1 MDDEFDLTAELAKAE
16 TERVVAE
23 ARSAE
28 DQLALVKGKALELA
42 RAVDIAERDRTIL
55 LRAYCDKLLLSVK
68 DDELDRL
75 LSSAEQSLEPATCYR
90 KGDRLKAEEPAF
102 LVDGLVRLG
111 SSNII
116 VGQPKV
122 GKSSFVCGLIR
133 ALQQGAESFLGKEV
147 QRPQQS
153 MPVLVF
159 GTDQQESDWL
169 YFLQKEGLAT
179 FMKQLL
185 EPIEF
190 FCSVDGQSQF
200 NFTRQGVA
208 AMAQEVAKH
217 DFPLVVL
224 DSLSSMMEPTGLDEN
239 LAQYAGPIR
248 HAIKELTGLGATVV
262 VLHHTTKRV
271 VSWDWVEECRGSSSI
286 TSVFG
291 WGVLARWV
299 AAEAAETSRTDTR
312 VAFVGKGRGKSSSG
326 GAMGQYTDQGWQ
338 ALGGLARAQAIEAVR
353 QKEVELTNVRAL
365 VFDQVTNF
373 HRMGQD
379 CTAYDVA
386 NAVEKREQNVA
397 RELRKLTLLGLVV
410 ITRETPTG
418 SRPRRH
424 YALSEYAEALDRGE
438 DGSGVPVEK
447 NHLPSASSLPVERL
461 FNSFDS
467 YGEDGQLNQK
477 NKKVPLGEGGSV
489 EGPKGGDS
497 LPVIGMSVE
506 KLQGGHWQN
515 GWVIKDA
522 SNLHKVE
529 IEKLGNRLMKFVSQR
544 WLIDIRP
551 CTGSP
556 FTQAATSAQAEEPEA
571 VQTLLDATDEE
582 DWI

>member
-1 MDDEFDLTAELAKAE
+1 MDEEFDLTAELAKAA
-16 TERVVAE
+16 AE
-23 ARSAE
+23 AKLASASSAAE
-28 DQLALVKGKALELA
+28 QLALVKAKALELA
-42 RAVDIAERDRTIL
+42 TDPSVGGKDQGIL
-55 LRAYCDKLLLSVK
+55 LRAYCDQLMLSVK
-68 DDELDRL
+68 DEELSHL
-75 LSSAEQSLEPATCYR
+75 LLAAEQSMSPVIEYR
-90 KGDRLKAEEPAF
+90 KGDRLQAEEPAF

-133 ALQQGAESFLGKEV
+133 ALREGADTFIGKEILK
-147 QRPQQS
+147 PQQP

-179 FMKQLL
+179 EDKQLL
-185 EPIEF
+185 EPVEF
-190 FCSVDGQSQF
+190 FCSVDGQGRY

-208 AMAQEVAKH
+208 AMVQKVCKH
-217 DFPLVVL
+217 SFPLVVL

-239 LAQYAGPIR
+239 LAQYAAPIR
-248 HAIKELTGLGATVV
+248 YALQALTGAGATVV

-286 TSVFG
+286 ASVFG

-299 AAEAAETSRTDTR
+299 AAEVGESSRTDTR

-326 GAMGQYTDQGWQ
+326 GAMGRYTNQGWE
-338 ALGGLARAQAIEAVR
+338 ALGGLTRAQAIEAVR
-353 QKEVELTNVRAL
+353 LKEVELTNVRAL
-365 VFDQVTNF
+365 VFDQVTNY

-424 YALSEYAEALDRGE
+424 YALSEYSDALDRGE
-438 DGSGVPVEK
+438 DGSKVPVEK
-447 NHLPSASSLPVERL
+447 NHLPSASSPPVERL

-467 YGEDGQLNQK
+467 YGEEGQLNQE
-477 NKKVPLGEGGSV
+477 NQKVPLGEGDSASD
-489 EGPKGGDS
+489 PGGKES

-515 GWVIKDA
+515 GWVIQDA
-522 SNLHKVE
+522 SNLDKVE
-529 IEKLGNRLMKFVSQR
+529 IVKLGNRLMKFVSQR

-551 CTGSP
+551 CGGSP
-556 FTQAATSAQAEEPEA
+556 WPTAATPAQAEQPEA
-571 VQTLLDATDEE
+571 VQGLLDTADSE

>member
-1 MDDEFDLTAELAKAE
+1 MDEDFDLTAELAKA
-16 TERVVAE
+16 TAERQIAE
-23 ARSAE
+23 ARKPAE
-28 DQLALVKGKALELA
+28 QLELVKQKALALVRDGG
-42 RAVDIAERDRTIL
+42 VSERDRTIL
-55 LRAYCDKLLLSVK
+55 LRAYSAELLLTVK
-68 DDELDRL
+68 DEELDRL
-75 LSSAEQSLEPATCYR
+75 LSAAEQSLEPVVSYR
-90 KGDRLKAEEPAF
+90 KGDRLQAEEPAF

-133 ALQQGAESFLGKEV
+133 ALQQGADSFLGKEI
-147 QRPQQS
+147 QKPQKP

-190 FCSVDGQSQF
+190 FCSVDGQGRY
-200 NFTRQGVA
+200 NFTRQGVQ
-208 AMAQEVAKH
+208 AMVKEVAQH
-217 DFPLVVL
+217 EFPLVVL
-224 DSLSSMMEPTGLDEN
+224 DSLSSMMEPTGMDEN
-239 LAQYAGPIR
+239 LSQYAGPIR
-248 HAIKELTGLGATVV
+248 HALRELTNLGATVV

-271 VSWDWVEECRGSSSI
+271 TSWDWVEECRGSSSI

-299 AAEAAETSRTDTR
+299 AAEAAEMSRTDTR
-312 VAFVGKGRGKSSSG
+312 VAFTGKGRGKGSSG
-326 GAMGQYTDQGWQ
+326 GAMGQYTDQGWE

-365 VFDQVTNF
+365 VFDQVTNY

-386 NAVEKREQNVA
+386 NAIEKREQNVA

-424 YALSEYAEALDRGE
+424 YALSEYADALDRGE
-438 DGSGVPVEK
+438 DGSEVPIEK
-447 NHLPSASSLPVERL
+447 NLLPSASSPPVERL
-461 FNSFDS
+461 FSSFDS
-467 YGEDGQLNQK
+467 YGEEREKNQK
-477 NKKVPLGEGGSV
+477 NHLGPRGASDSIEGSEGAGSFPRDGMPV
-489 EGPKGGDS
+489 ER
-497 LPVIGMSVE
+497 
-506 KLQGGHWQN
+506 LQGDEWKN
-515 GWVIKDA
+515 GWVVHDG
-522 SNLHKVE
+522 SNPHAVT
-529 IEKLGNRLMKFVSQR
+529 IAKLGQPLYRIQNLR
-544 WLIDIRP
+544 WEVDLRP
-551 CTGSP
+551 CAGSP
-556 FTQAATSAQAEEPEA
+556 FAGPATPAEAEEEG
-571 VQTLLDATDEE
+571 
-582 DWI
+582 DWL